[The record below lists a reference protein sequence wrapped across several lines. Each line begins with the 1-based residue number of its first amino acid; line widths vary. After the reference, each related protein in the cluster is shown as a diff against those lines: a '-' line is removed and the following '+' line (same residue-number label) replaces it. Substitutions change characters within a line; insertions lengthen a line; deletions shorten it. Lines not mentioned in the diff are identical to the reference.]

1 MRASAQSEH
10 FARQLFQLSLAD
22 GRVSDERVT
31 AVLAHLAAHP
41 PRQPVAVLKMYRRLV
56 LRQLARNQALVSHAG
71 VLGADV
77 LRTIEAAFSR
87 KYQRPV
93 AATARPDPSLLAG
106 LRIRIGDDVYESSIA
121 SQLAALAG
129 PA

>member
-1 MRASAQSEH
+1 
-10 FARQLFQLSLAD
+10 
-22 GRVSDERVT
+22 
-31 AVLAHLAAHP
+31 
-41 PRQPVAVLKMYRRLV
+41 MYRRLV
-56 LRQLARNQALVSHAG
+56 VRQLARNQALVSHAG

>member
-10 FARQLFQLSLAD
+10 FARQLFQLSLVD
-22 GRVSDERVT
+22 GRVSDDRVT
-31 AVLAHLAAHP
+31 AVLAHLTAHP

-56 LRQLARNQALVSHAG
+56 VRQLARNQALVSHAG

-77 LRTIEAAFSR
+77 LREAAFSR